1 VIPAASADFLT
12 ATRWIIMEIWKQYF
26 GPESHRP
33 ENGAFPIFSATG
45 SITIVTESVRKIK
58 GIFS

>member
-1 VIPAASADFLT
+1 MPTASADVP
-12 ATRWIIMEIWKQYF
+12 AAARWIVMETWKWYF